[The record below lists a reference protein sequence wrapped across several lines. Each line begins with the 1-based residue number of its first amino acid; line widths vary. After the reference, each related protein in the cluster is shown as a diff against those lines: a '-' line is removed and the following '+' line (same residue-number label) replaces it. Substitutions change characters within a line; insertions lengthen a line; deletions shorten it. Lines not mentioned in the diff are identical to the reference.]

1 MNMKLKIYSLTAV
14 LMMLIPCS
22 AVIAEEVVPV
32 TVFSGEVT
40 LQGQVVHVD
49 GDKAKF
55 DEHADTRDGFYGAVK
70 LNYDNGNYFMRF
82 NAEDI
87 GYDTQRYNLE
97 GGMWGKFKYNLFYT
111 EMPNNTTFDARTF
124 YSKAGDTF
132 LSVHGDPDNI
142 NTWSS
147 FDYKTERKRFGAGV
161 SLDMLKPFFFSISA
175 DREKREG
182 IKPTSFGSIF
192 AGESLTEL
200 PEPINYRTDSFR
212 IEGGYSKK
220 PFFASLTYMGSKFTN
235 HDQNLYFEDVFST
248 YIENVS
254 LPPDN
259 DYYKL
264 SFKGALWLPYNS
276 KLSLNAGSA
285 RAKSHYDGNDV
296 TTIIVENFNGKV
308 DTKNVDVVLTSN
320 PVTFLDGKLFYNY
333 YDRDNRKGDD
343 YLGYTN
349 NSYGGQ
355 FVFKL
360 PQQFRFTLGYT
371 RKDTDYHNR
380 YDAKNREDD
389 IYSADL
395 AWSGLDFATFRIGY
409 ERLHRA
415 SNRKGT
421 DAASEDELDTLW
433 RFDVAPADRDI
444 FKASVELF
452 PISNLSVTLG
462 YKYKNTDYEDK
473 ALAYATTGLG
483 LRDYQS
489 DQLFVDASYAL
500 TKVARFYGYFDYEK
514 VRTRQY
520 GLSSEDFTEWKVNQK
535 EKNYDYGI
543 GADFFIIP
551 KKLTVKAQYD
561 YVRSDGS
568 ADFSYLSM
576 PTPAGSD
583 IGDWGDYRKKAF
595 SLKVI
600 YDVTKAITLS
610 AGYLYERYKLD
621 DMQFDGYSYH
631 PDATAYLTGAYKD
644 QSYKA
649 NVIYL
654 NATYKF

>member
-1 MNMKLKIYSLTAV
+1 
-14 LMMLIPCS
+14 MLVS
-22 AVIAEEVVPV
+22 FTGAIAAEPA
-32 TVFSGEVT
+32 FSGEVT
-40 LQGQVVHVD
+40 VKGQLAHVN
-49 GDKAKF
+49 GDEAKF
-55 DEHADTRDGFYGAVK
+55 NEYGDTRDGLYGAVK

-87 GYDTQRYNLE
+87 AYETQIYNLE

-111 EMPNNTTFDARTF
+111 EIPHNTTYNARTF
-124 YSKAGDTF
+124 YSSPGESF
-132 LSVHGDPDNI
+132 LRIHGDPDNRT
-142 NTWSS
+142 TWSS
-147 FDYKTERKRFGAGV
+147 FDYETERKRLGAGV

-175 DREKREG
+175 DREKKEG
-182 IKPTSFGSIF
+182 IKPTSFGTIF
-192 AGESLTEL
+192 AGESLIEL
-200 PEPINYRTDSFR
+200 PEPINYRTDSFHV
-212 IEGGYSKK
+212 EAGYSKK
-220 PFFASLTYMGSKFTN
+220 PFFASLTYTGSKFTN

-276 KLSLNAGSA
+276 KLSLNAGTA
-285 RAKSHYDGNDV
+285 RAESHYDGNDK

-308 DTKNVDVVLTSN
+308 DTNNVDVVLTSN
-320 PVTFLDGKLFYNY
+320 PIACLDAKLFYNY
-333 YDRDNRKGDD
+333 YDRDNKKDGD

-355 FVFKL
+355 FIFKL
-360 PQQFRFTLGYT
+360 PQQFRLTLGYT
-371 RKDTDYHNR
+371 RKDTDYQNR
-380 YDAKNREDD
+380 YDAENREDD

-409 ERLHRA
+409 ERLHRD
-415 SNRKGT
+415 SDRHGT
-421 DAASEDELDTLW
+421 DAAADPDTLW

-462 YKYKNTDYEDK
+462 YKYKKTDYEDK
-473 ALAYATTGLG
+473 ALAYADSALG
-483 LRDYQS
+483 LREYKTDE
-489 DQLFVDASYAL
+489 FFIDASYAFG
-500 TKVARFYGYFDYEK
+500 KVARLYGYFDYEK
-514 VRTRQY
+514 VRSLQY
-520 GLSSEDFTEWKVNQK
+520 GLSSEEPTEWNLKQE

-543 GADFFIIP
+543 GVDFFIIP

-568 ADFSYLSM
+568 ADFSYM
-576 PTPAGSD
+576 DMQTPSGSN
-583 IGDWGDYRKKAF
+583 INNWGDYRKKVL
-595 SLKVI
+595 SLKAT
-600 YDVTKAITLS
+600 YDITKALGLT
-610 AGYLYERYKLD
+610 AGYLYEQFKLD
-621 DMQFDGYSYH
+621 DDQFNGYSYN
-631 PDATAYLTGAYKD
+631 PDSTAYLTGAFKD

-649 NVIYL
+649 NVLYL
-654 NATYKF
+654 SVTYKF